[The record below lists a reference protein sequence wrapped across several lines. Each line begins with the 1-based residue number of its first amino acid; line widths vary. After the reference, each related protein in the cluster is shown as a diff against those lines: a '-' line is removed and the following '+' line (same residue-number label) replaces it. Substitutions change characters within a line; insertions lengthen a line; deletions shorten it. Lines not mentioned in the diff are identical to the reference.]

1 MKEKYRKNA
10 LTTPGFFAIGF
21 FLLGPFVHE
30 LSHLVLI
37 HPSGCEYMFK
47 PDFNV
52 FTGFRGS
59 YDLSCTA
66 QPLTLGLFY
75 FSGYTGTF
83 VASVATLYSSSKNIW
98 NKDLLSALGVGM
110 LLSIVSSISLKG
122 DVFNGL
128 KAFGLQAYSDSI
140 EISLISLILV
150 LTVLEVE
157 RHHLLD

>member
-1 MKEKYRKNA
+1 MKENYRKNA
-10 LTTPGFFAIGF
+10 LTIPSFFIVGY
-21 FLLGPFVHE
+21 FLLGPLIHE
-30 LSHLVLI
+30 LSHLMFI
-37 HPSGCEYMFK
+37 YPSGCEYMFK

-66 QPLTLGLFY
+66 KPLTLGLFY
-75 FSGYTGTF
+75 FSGYTGTLLG
-83 VASVATLYSSSKNIW
+83 SVAALYSSSKDLW
-98 NKDLLSALGVGM
+98 DEDLLSALGVGM

-128 KAFGLQAYSDSI
+128 KAFGLQTHSGSI
-140 EISLISLILV
+140 EIILISLILA